1 MILAAKDS
9 KMNSVYFQPHK
20 SRENGRDR
28 INACAISRCTAFP
41 MEAKMPEVKEILDD
55 NRKIVEFKSGEVVI
69 QEGTMAD
76 GLYVLMNGKV
86 EVSVKGTKI
95 ASIATKGAFLGEIAS
110 LLRCRRIATVVAS
123 ETSKF
128 LFIENITRH
137 FEEHTSSA
145 LTIAQTLASRIMD
158 MNQKI
163 IYYQKEIE
171 SWIKKG
177 KDALVGNDAATLQNL
192 LLDMQKILV
201 DERVH
206 KEKA

>member
-1 MILAAKDS
+1 
-9 KMNSVYFQPHK
+9 
-20 SRENGRDR
+20 
-28 INACAISRCTAFP
+28 
-41 MEAKMPEVKEILDD
+41 MPEVKEILDD

>member
-1 MILAAKDS
+1 
-9 KMNSVYFQPHK
+9 
-20 SRENGRDR
+20 
-28 INACAISRCTAFP
+28 
-41 MEAKMPEVKEILDD
+41 MPEVKEILDD

-137 FEEHTSSA
+137 FEEHTSA